1 VSILEQ
7 RIMLAPRGALGVRME
22 GPLMRET
29 GVRIT
34 GLVPG
39 MPAERVLKVGD
50 LIREVD
56 GQPLLDRSDLIRA
69 VQSMPPGLEVQLV
82 VRRTMRD
89 ADGKVLVGDDGLER
103 VEELKIK
110 MRLGSTED
118 LDEKGD
124 AQGAVANAMSPQRAI
139 QVEEARRRFL
149 PSPAKVD
156 FPDREKP
163 AERQSANPES
173 MRKQLA
179 AMQLAG
185 VDAEL
190 IRGMRERL
198 DTLVNR
204 LMASPDQST
213 LEQIQAA
220 LEALSNEIRALR

>member
-1 VSILEQ
+1 
-7 RIMLAPRGALGVRME
+7 
-22 GPLMRET
+22 
-29 GVRIT
+29 
-34 GLVPG
+34 
-39 MPAERVLKVGD
+39 
-50 LIREVD
+50 
-56 GQPLLDRSDLIRA
+56 
-69 VQSMPPGLEVQLV
+69 
-82 VRRTMRD
+82 
-89 ADGKVLVGDDGLER
+89 
-103 VEELKIK
+103 
-110 MRLGSTED
+110 
-118 LDEKGD
+118 DEKGD

-163 AERQSANPES
+163 AERPSANPEA

-185 VDAEL
+185 VDADL

-204 LMASPDQST
+204 MMVSPDQST

-220 LEALSNEIRALR
+220 LEALANEIRALR